1 MAKQT
6 PKNSLINFSG
16 AELLLRTMTASINWI
31 LPVEANTQCPR
42 QIVGF
47 SFSGLLLRIESSL
60 DYQRDRDYSRRARQN
75 LVADSSVDHSV
86 VVIDTHNDLECL
98 RPAEHLLTYFRE
110 FSKTALISVLA
121 RPRRPLRMS
130 PNLSPGARLGH
141 YEIRSKIGAGG
152 MGEVYLAQDT
162 KLDRKVALKILPADL
177 AANQDRMRR
186 FVQEAKAAAALNHPN
201 IAHIYEIGESGGI
214 NFMAMEF
221 VDGVT
226 LGEKIHGERTELK
239 KLLNVINGDTNE
251 RE

>member
-1 MAKQT
+1 MLSNNRHQT
-6 PKNSLINFSG
+6 DTKNFFEHLTLA
-16 AELLLRTMTASINWI
+16 AESILRPMTASINWI
-31 LPVEANTQCPR
+31 LPIETNTQCPR

-60 DYQRDRDYSRRARQN
+60 DYQRDRDYSRRAH
-75 LVADSSVDHSV
+75 HSV

-162 KLDRKVALKILPADL
+162 KLDRKVALEDSS
-177 AANQDRMRR
+177 R
-186 FVQEAKAAAALNHPN
+186 
-201 IAHIYEIGESGGI
+201 
-214 NFMAMEF
+214 
-221 VDGVT
+221 
-226 LGEKIHGERTELK
+226 
-239 KLLNVINGDTNE
+239 
-251 RE
+251 